1 MDKYNLIRFV
11 SIGNEYIGNLVALE
25 SNKAIPFDIKR
36 VYYIYD
42 VPNNVKRGFHAHKN
56 LEQVLVCLNG
66 SVKIK
71 CYDGVKE
78 TIFNLHKNDV
88 GLYIGTGVW
97 HEMFDF
103 DEKTVLISIASEHY
117 NEEDYIRDYKE
128 FLKYLNNM

>member
-1 MDKYNLIRFV
+1 M
-11 SIGNEYIGNLVALE
+11 
-25 SNKAIPFDIKR
+25 
-36 VYYIYD
+36 
-42 VPNNVKRGFHAHKN
+42 
-56 LEQVLVCLNG
+56 
-66 SVKIK
+66 KIK

-88 GLYIGTGVW
+88 GLYIGMGVW
-97 HEMFDF
+97 REMFDF